1 MSDVLLYEE
10 KVNAQSGGTVGKIR
24 GIKNRI
30 IVDRC
35 HRM

>member
-10 KVNAQSGGTVGKIR
+10 KVMAQSGGTVGKIR